1 MSRRDVRNYDA
12 ILNAALERLGA
23 STAGSVER
31 KVDRL
36 ERFREYESRIAEE
49 RATLEA
55 ARTLATLRGPANASG
70 PAANTRRR
78 TQASLDAPAGR
89 TRSKC

>member
-12 ILNAALERLGA
+12 TLNAALERLGA
-23 STAGSVER
+23 STAGPIAR

-36 ERFREYESRIAEE
+36 ERFREYENRIAEE

-55 ARTLATLRGPANASG
+55 ARTLASLRCCPAR
-70 PAANTRRR
+70 NTRSVSRPV
-78 TQASLDAPAGR
+78 LDAPAGR

>member
-12 ILNAALERLGA
+12 ILNASLERLGA
-23 STAGSVER
+23 STAGPIAR

-36 ERFREYESRIAEE
+36 ERFREYESRVAGE
-49 RATLEA
+49 RAHLEA
-55 ARTLATLRGPANASG
+55 ARTLASIRTRADG
-70 PAANTRRR
+70 PAANTRTR
-78 TQASLDAPAGR
+78 TQPALDAPAGR

>member
-1 MSRRDVRNYDA
+1 MSRRDVREYDA

-23 STAGSVER
+23 STAGPIAR

-49 RATLEA
+49 RQTLEA
-55 ARTLATLRGPANASG
+55 VRERNVARTSG
-70 PAANTRRR
+70 PAANTRSHARV
-78 TQASLDAPAGR
+78 LDAPAGR

>member
-23 STAGSVER
+23 STAGPVAR

-36 ERFREYESRIAEE
+36 ERFREYENRVAEE
-49 RATLEA
+49 RATLQA
-55 ARTLATLRGPANASG
+55 ARTLASLRTSAP
-70 PAANTRRR
+70 ANTRAR
-78 TQASLDAPAGR
+78 TQPTLDAPAGR

>member
-23 STAGSVER
+23 STAGPIAR

-36 ERFREYESRIAEE
+36 ERFRDYESRIAEE

-55 ARTLATLRGPANASG
+55 ARTLASIRTG
-70 PAANTRRR
+70 PAANTRQR
-78 TQASLDAPAGR
+78 TQAPLDAPAGR

>member
-12 ILNAALERLGA
+12 ILNASLERLGA
-23 STAGSVER
+23 STAGPIAR

-36 ERFREYESRIAEE
+36 ERFRAYESRIAEE
-49 RATLEA
+49 RATVEA
-55 ARTLATLRGPANASG
+55 ARTLVMVRNGSAG
-70 PAANTRRR
+70 PAANTRSRVN
-78 TQASLDAPAGR
+78 ALDAPAGR

>member
-23 STAGSVER
+23 STAGPIAR

-36 ERFREYESRIAEE
+36 ERFREYESRVAEE
-49 RATLEA
+49 RRTLEA
-55 ARTLATLRGPANASG
+55 ARDRNVARASG
-70 PAANTRRR
+70 PAANTRSRA
-78 TQASLDAPAGR
+78 QALDAPAGR

>member
-12 ILNAALERLGA
+12 ILNASLERLGA
-23 STAGSVER
+23 STAGPIAR

-36 ERFREYESRIAEE
+36 ERFRAYESRIAEE

-55 ARTLATLRGPANASG
+55 ARTLVMVRNGPAN
-70 PAANTRRR
+70 NTRSR
-78 TQASLDAPAGR
+78 TSALDAPAGR

>member
-1 MSRRDVRNYDA
+1 MSRRDVQQYDA

-23 STAGSVER
+23 STAGPIAR

-36 ERFREYESRIAEE
+36 ERFREYENRIADE
-49 RATLEA
+49 RAHLDA
-55 ARTLATLRGPANASG
+55 ARTLASLRNRSDG
-70 PAANTRRR
+70 PAANTRSR
-78 TQASLDAPAGR
+78 TQPALDAPAGR

>member
-12 ILNAALERLGA
+12 ILNASLERLGA
-23 STAGSVER
+23 STAGPIAR

-36 ERFREYESRIAEE
+36 ERFRAYESRIAEE

-55 ARTLATLRGPANASG
+55 ARTLLVVRNRTDG
-70 PAANTRRR
+70 PAANTRSRVN
-78 TQASLDAPAGR
+78 ALDAPAGR

>member
-12 ILNAALERLGA
+12 SLNAALERLGA
-23 STAGSVER
+23 STVGPIAR

-36 ERFREYESRIAEE
+36 ERFREYESRVAEE
-49 RATLEA
+49 RATLNA
-55 ARTLATLRGPANASG
+55 ARTLASLRTTNGPAG
-70 PAANTRRR
+70 NTRAR
-78 TQASLDAPAGR
+78 TQPTLDAPAGR

>member
-12 ILNAALERLGA
+12 ILNASLERLGA
-23 STAGSVER
+23 STAGPIAR

-36 ERFREYESRIAEE
+36 ERFREYEARIAEE
-49 RATLEA
+49 RSTLEA
-55 ARTLATLRGPANASG
+55 ARTLASLRSTPAS
-70 PAANTRRR
+70 NTRSR
-78 TQASLDAPAGR
+78 TQPALDAPAGR

>member
-12 ILNAALERLGA
+12 TLNAALERLGA
-23 STAGSVER
+23 STAGPIAR

-36 ERFREYESRIAEE
+36 ERFREYENRIAEE
-49 RATLEA
+49 RQTLEA
-55 ARTLATLRGPANASG
+55 ARTLASLRNRSDG
-70 PAANTRRR
+70 PAANTRGRS
-78 TQASLDAPAGR
+78 QPALDAPAGR

>member
-1 MSRRDVRNYDA
+1 MSRRDVQQYDA

-23 STAGSVER
+23 STAGPIAR

-36 ERFREYESRIAEE
+36 ERFREYENRIAAE
-49 RATLEA
+49 RQTLEA
-55 ARTLATLRGPANASG
+55 ARTLASLRTG
-70 PAANTRRR
+70 PAANTRARSQ
-78 TQASLDAPAGR
+78 TTLDAPAGR

>member
-1 MSRRDVRNYDA
+1 MSRRDVRNYDT

-23 STAGSVER
+23 STAGPIAR

-36 ERFREYESRIAEE
+36 ERFREYES
-49 RATLEA
+49 TLEA
-55 ARTLATLRGPANASG
+55 ARTLTSLRNGPSG
-70 PAANTRRR
+70 NTRSRN
-78 TQASLDAPAGR
+78 QPALDAPAGR

>member
-23 STAGSVER
+23 STAGPIAR

-36 ERFREYESRIAEE
+36 ERFRNYESRVAEE

-55 ARTLATLRGPANASG
+55 ARTLVMVRNG
-70 PAANTRRR
+70 PAANTRAR
-78 TQASLDAPAGR
+78 ANALDAPAGR

>member
-23 STAGSVER
+23 STAGPIAR

-36 ERFREYESRIAEE
+36 ERFRNYESRISDE
-49 RATLEA
+49 RATMEA
-55 ARTLATLRGPANASG
+55 ARTLVMVRNGTDGPSG
-70 PAANTRRR
+70 NTRSR
-78 TQASLDAPAGR
+78 ASALDAPAGR

>member
-1 MSRRDVRNYDA
+1 MSRRDVRDYDA

-23 STAGSVER
+23 STAGPIAR

-36 ERFREYESRIAEE
+36 ERFREYESRLAEE
-49 RATLEA
+49 RSTLEA
-55 ARTLATLRGPANASG
+55 ARTLATLRTGPS
-70 PAANTRRR
+70 ANTRQRA
-78 TQASLDAPAGR
+78 QPVLDAPAGR

>member
-12 ILNAALERLGA
+12 TLNAALERLGA
-23 STAGSVER
+23 STAGPIAR

-36 ERFREYESRIAEE
+36 ERFRAYENRIAEE

-55 ARTLATLRGPANASG
+55 ARTLVSLRNA
-70 PAANTRRR
+70 PAASTRSRC
-78 TQASLDAPAGR
+78 QPALDAPAGR

>member
-23 STAGSVER
+23 STAGPVAR

-36 ERFREYESRIAEE
+36 ERFRDYENRIATE
-49 RATLEA
+49 RTTLEA
-55 ARTLATLRGPANASG
+55 ARTLASLRNA
-70 PAANTRRR
+70 PAANTRAR
-78 TQASLDAPAGR
+78 TQPALDAPAGR

>member
-12 ILNAALERLGA
+12 ILNASLERLGA
-23 STAGSVER
+23 ATSGPIAR

-36 ERFREYESRIAEE
+36 ERFRAYESRVQEE

-55 ARTLATLRGPANASG
+55 ARTLVMVRNQGPS
-70 PAANTRRR
+70 ANTRSR
-78 TQASLDAPAGR
+78 ANAIDAPAGR

>member
-23 STAGSVER
+23 STAGPIAR

-36 ERFREYESRIAEE
+36 ERFRNYESRIAEE

-55 ARTLATLRGPANASG
+55 ARTLVMVRNSG
-70 PAANTRRR
+70 PAANTRSRVN
-78 TQASLDAPAGR
+78 ALDAPAGR

>member
-23 STAGSVER
+23 STAGPIAR

-36 ERFREYESRIAEE
+36 ERFREYESRVVEE
-49 RATLEA
+49 RATLDA

-70 PAANTRRR
+70 GPNTRSR
-78 TQASLDAPAGR
+78 TRQPALDAPAGR

>member
-1 MSRRDVRNYDA
+1 MSRRDVQQYDA

-23 STAGSVER
+23 STAGSIAR

-36 ERFREYESRIAEE
+36 ERFRVAEE
-49 RATLEA
+49 RAHLDA
-55 ARTLATLRGPANASG
+55 ARTLASLRNRSDG
-70 PAANTRRR
+70 PAANTRSR
-78 TQASLDAPAGR
+78 TQPALDAPAGR

>member
-12 ILNAALERLGA
+12 SLNAALERLGA
-23 STAGSVER
+23 STVGPIAR

-36 ERFREYESRIAEE
+36 ERFREYENRIAEE
-49 RATLEA
+49 RRALEA
-55 ARTLATLRGPANASG
+55 ARTLASLRNA
-70 PAANTRRR
+70 PAANTRGRC
-78 TQASLDAPAGR
+78 QPSLDAPAGR

>member
-12 ILNAALERLGA
+12 ILNASLERLGA
-23 STAGSVER
+23 ATSGPIAR

-36 ERFREYESRIAEE
+36 ERFREYESRVEEE
-49 RATLEA
+49 RRTLEA
-55 ARTLATLRGPANASG
+55 ARNRCVARTSG
-70 PAANTRRR
+70 PCANTRSHAR
-78 TQASLDAPAGR
+78 ALDAPAGR

>member
-23 STAGSVER
+23 STAGPIAR

-36 ERFREYESRIAEE
+36 ERFREYES
-49 RATLEA
+49 TLEA
-55 ARTLATLRGPANASG
+55 ARTLTSLRNGPSG
-70 PAANTRRR
+70 NTRSRC
-78 TQASLDAPAGR
+78 QPALDAPAGR

>member
-12 ILNAALERLGA
+12 SLNAALERLGA
-23 STAGSVER
+23 STVGPIAR

-36 ERFREYESRIAEE
+36 ERFREYESRVAEE
-49 RATLEA
+49 RATLNA
-55 ARTLATLRGPANASG
+55 ARTLASLRNA
-70 PAANTRRR
+70 PAANTRAR
-78 TQASLDAPAGR
+78 TQPTLDAPAGR

>member
-23 STAGSVER
+23 STAGPIAR

-36 ERFREYESRIAEE
+36 ERFQNYESRVAEE
-49 RATLEA
+49 RATLQA
-55 ARTLATLRGPANASG
+55 ARTLASIRTA
-70 PAANTRRR
+70 PAANTRSR
-78 TQASLDAPAGR
+78 TQPALDAPAGR

>member
-12 ILNAALERLGA
+12 TLNAALERLGA
-23 STAGSVER
+23 STAGPIAR

-49 RATLEA
+49 RAA
-55 ARTLATLRGPANASG
+55 ARTLASLRNGPSG
-70 PAANTRRR
+70 NTRSRG
-78 TQASLDAPAGR
+78 QPALDAPAGR